1 MRSPFKEIVF
11 FRSNGIAMS
20 SVIYASDASVRQ
32 LLDRGF
38 EMAIHFAA
46 LGTNGEAVTGT
57 YRFLSDRSGF
67 ECEITT
73 QTPDPKGMTAPVN
86 IMYVDSKG
94 ESAHFVL
101 RPITDEPLG
110 NFSAA

>member
-1 MRSPFKEIVF
+1 MT
-11 FRSNGIAMS
+11 
-20 SVIYASDASVRQ
+20 SVIYDPEASVKQ

-38 EMAIHFAA
+38 EMPIHFAA
-46 LGTNGEAVTGT
+46 LGTNGATVTGT

-73 QTPDPKGMTAPVN
+73 QTPEPEGMTAPIN

-94 ESAHFVL
+94 ESAQVVI
-101 RPITDEPLG
+101 RQIPDKPIV